1 MSHNLR
7 YHNVVGILMRYPNK
21 VSKSVCN
28 IMECRKELITDSVEN
43 ARHLLS
49 KYSKEDII
57 KTINYKL
64 AKIISDESAD
74 EAMMLCLYKAQD
86 TIEEVYSNP
95 EKYCYDLKY
104 LDINGH
110 DLKGI
115 GVPDVE
121 ISHYLW
127 ELLQLVI
134 TGAVENNNEKLIQ
147 VAKISRF

>member
-1 MSHNLR
+1 
-7 YHNVVGILMRYPNK
+7 
-21 VSKSVCN
+21 
-28 IMECRKELITDSVEN
+28 
-43 ARHLLS
+43 
-49 KYSKEDII
+49 
-57 KTINYKL
+57 
-64 AKIISDESAD
+64 
-74 EAMMLCLYKAQD
+74 MMLCLYKAQD

-147 VAKISRF
+147 VAKISRFQVYPIDGD